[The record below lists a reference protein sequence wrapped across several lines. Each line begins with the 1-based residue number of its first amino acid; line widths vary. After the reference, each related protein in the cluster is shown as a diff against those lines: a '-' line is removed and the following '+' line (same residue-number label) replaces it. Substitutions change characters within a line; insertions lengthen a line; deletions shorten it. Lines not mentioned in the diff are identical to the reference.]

1 MNAIPNDA
9 RSDDDAL
16 DPAAM
21 MSLLTRQQQSVHYQQ
36 AAFVWVIELAWGIAW
51 GLGFLVLWLIDGVRP
66 GFSIPMPVAAVVFAV
81 LIAAAIAV
89 SIVLGVRSSKGVRAS
104 ATNSFQG
111 AVYGATWSV
120 SMIAIWLFAL
130 GLQFNGLSG
139 DLVAIFYPV
148 AYVMMTGILF
158 LVSAALYRA
167 KLMIYLGVWI
177 VLIAVAAPFF
187 GYPDHYLFLSI
198 AGGGSLLVMSVI
210 VARYTAN
217 LRKKAGQI
225 DA

>member
-1 MNAIPNDA
+1 MNTIPNDS
-9 RSDDDAL
+9 RSDDEAL

-51 GLGFLVLWLIDGVRP
+51 GVGFLVLWLIDGARP
-66 GFSIPMPVAAVVFAV
+66 GFSIPLPVAAVVFAV

-104 ATNSFQG
+104 AANSFQG

-158 LVSAALYRA
+158 LFSAALYRA

-187 GYPDHYLFLSI
+187 GYPNHFLFLSI

-210 VARYTAN
+210 AARYTAN